1 MLDANKN
8 AIAIGDEVLIRGHVR
23 GLGPKTNV
31 TVQLAKQLTPGTFT
45 VLDVDTQHIA
55 KVVPMTA
62 AQLALANTGQLE
74 KVPVGTL
81 AKDTSAMVFTVTVPE
96 AKHGDLAGALDKIGH
111 VKLNSDRRS
120 GSSENTDG
128 TGLTFKLLP
137 AVTGKANDQVE
148 VTVTKNPQNMPQE
161 YFVNKVNARI
171 AELLGA
177 PKPQV

>member
-1 MLDANKN
+1 VIDANKN
-8 AIAIGDEVLIRGHVR
+8 AIAIGDEVTLRGHIRGV
-23 GLGPKTNV
+23 GPKNNV
-31 TVQLAKQLTPGTFT
+31 TVQLAKQLTPGIFS
-45 VLDVDTQHIA
+45 VVDVDAQHIA
-55 KVVPMTA
+55 KVVPVTA
-62 AQLALANTGQLE
+62 AQIAEGSTGKLE
-74 KVPVGTL
+74 RIPVGSL